1 MSGETLPQV
10 TLSALIMAVI
20 LIIIII
26 YCDANNKF
34 VYPSK
39 VIISSESAFCL
50 AILRAR
56 SFASDLKKVKINCII
71 RANPTVY
78 LKFP

>member
-10 TLSALIMAVI
+10 TFSALIMAVI
-20 LIIIII
+20 LIINI
-26 YCDANNKF
+26 YCDANKKKF

-56 SFASDLKKVKINCII
+56 SFASDLKRVKINFII
-71 RANPTVY
+71 RANPIVC
-78 LKFP
+78 LRFP